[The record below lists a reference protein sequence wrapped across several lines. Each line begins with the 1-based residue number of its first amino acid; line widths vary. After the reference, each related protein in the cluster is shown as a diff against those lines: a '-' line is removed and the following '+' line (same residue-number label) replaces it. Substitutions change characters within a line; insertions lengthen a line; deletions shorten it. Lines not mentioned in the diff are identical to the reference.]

1 MENND
6 DSNLDM
12 FMAFLVYC
20 GWIFPVIFLI
30 LTKYIT
36 PYLLKF
42 FETIAYEITNFIFSL
57 L

>member
-6 DSNLDM
+6 DSNLDL
-12 FMAFLVYC
+12 FMAFLLY
-20 GWIFPVIFLI
+20 GSWIFPVIFLI
-30 LTKYIT
+30 LTEYIT

-42 FETIAYEITNFIFSL
+42 FETIAYAITNFIFSL

>member
-1 MENND
+1 MKNND
-6 DSNLDM
+6 DNYLSM
-12 FMAFLVYC
+12 FMAFLLYG

-30 LTKYIT
+30 LREYVE

-42 FETIAYEITNFIFSL
+42 FNTIAYAIANFIFSL

>member
-6 DSNLDM
+6 DSNLDV

>member
-6 DSNLDM
+6 DSNLNM

-20 GWIFPVIFLI
+20 GWIFPIIFLI
-30 LTKYIT
+30 LTEYIT
-36 PYLLKF
+36 PYLLNF